1 MKVTAI
7 ILAGG
12 KGTRVG
18 ATIPKQFIEVAQK
31 PILVYTLD
39 AFERHPLINQIQVV
53 CIDGWEET
61 VLSYAEKF
69 SISKLTGVV
78 SGGESALE
86 SIRKGIDALTCDDD
100 DIVVIHEGVRP
111 LVDEECISNVI
122 RDSES
127 FGAAIS
133 TVPLTDHV
141 VQLKEPGDKISYIPR
156 ENTFRTA
163 TPQAFVYRTLMSAF
177 EESDRTGIGKN
188 SSFVG
193 TSLIDLG
200 RKIALSKGSE
210 KNIKIT
216 DPADIWFFSHNL
228 DPHNI

>member
-163 TPQAFVYRTLMSAF
+163 TPQSFVYRTLMSAF

-193 TSLIDLG
+193 TLLIDLG